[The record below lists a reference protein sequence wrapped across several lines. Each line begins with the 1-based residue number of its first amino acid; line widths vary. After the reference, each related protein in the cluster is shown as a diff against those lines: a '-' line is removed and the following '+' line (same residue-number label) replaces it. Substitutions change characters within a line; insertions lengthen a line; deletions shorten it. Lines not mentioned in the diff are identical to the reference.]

1 MDVTASSTN
10 DSAKPASSP
19 YREPIVRRYLA
30 KGWGRVFPIGYRN
43 NTDPELLTKRP
54 PAEGVTG
61 HSARVPTKADH
72 KKWCREYPMANIGL
86 HMGHDKIGIDV
97 DQYGP
102 KHGLDAIRAL
112 EEQAGV
118 KFPPTLRLTSR
129 GGKFEDSGGKLIY
142 RLKPEHQHLAWPG
155 TVGLDTEILQ
165 FHHRYAMTYPSRNPM
180 SGFSRVRWYR
190 NNDELVRA
198 PEIPHADECAFL
210 SDELVAAITGLK
222 PQEIVLS
229 AEMTS
234 DDIEVFLNNR
244 PEPEGEPCSIMRRAL
259 DKAVDDLAGGHE
271 AMRDGLFHLV
281 ALASESHRGIRTVLD
296 EYRRAWFVEVTREVE
311 GGGFAHATSMDSD
324 PMRAY
329 GRALNGG
336 VKRVVG
342 EHGETSNVPCS
353 CGAPSSRPRFVV
365 FSARDLAEPVP
376 PMEWLV
382 EDVWPLNSFGPMGGE
397 KKTLKT
403 YNLLSLSVAVASG
416 EPFFGR
422 FKVSAPGPVLY
433 LVGEGGRIPFQR
445 RLQRVAEAYEVDLAG
460 LPFGATFD
468 TAALDSDELR
478 DVLARQLDHLQPALV
493 VIDPL
498 YAFHP
503 AGVEATNLYERGRML
518 AAVSGAVADQSALI
532 IADHFNKT
540 GSRQLDLDSIAQA
553 GMAQWAD
560 SWILQR
566 HHKPP
571 ELATGTYRL
580 AVEFGSR
587 QWGGARYSVDWFV
600 PNPGEDLATAAPIT
614 WQVEPLAEGDDPAGV
629 GARGETPIS
638 RAKQRVLDVLADQP
652 FELTKNEVV
661 KLAGG
666 NAGTVRDAIAHLIE
680 WREVEVK
687 KVARPDA
694 SGRSVSRDRLG
705 PAEKPGVIRPR
716 RGGAP

>member
-1 MDVTASSTN
+1 MTASDKNGT
-10 DSAKPASSP
+10 AKTATSP
-19 YREPIVRRYLA
+19 YRPSIVKLYA
-30 KGWGRVFPIGYRN
+30 DKGWDRTFPIGYRN
-43 NTDPELLTKRP
+43 NTDPNKLTKRP
-54 PAEGVTG
+54 PVEGVTG
-61 HSARVPTKADH
+61 HAARIPTSEDH
-72 KKWCREYPMANIGL
+72 KHWHREYPMANIGL

-97 DQYGP
+97 DQYGS
-102 KHGLDAIRAL
+102 KHGLDTIRAI

-129 GGKFEDSGGKLIY
+129 GGKFTDSGGKLIY
-142 RLKPEHQHLAWPG
+142 RLEPEHQDLAWPG
-155 TVGLDTEILQ
+155 TLGQDTEVLQ
-165 FHHRYAMTYPSRNPM
+165 FQHRYAMTYPSFNPNNHNR
-180 SGFSRVRWYR
+180 RVRWYR
-190 NNDELVRA
+190 NYDKIVPLK
-198 PEIPHADECAFL
+198 EIPHADECAFL
-210 SDELVAAITGLK
+210 PDELIAAITNLR
-222 PQEIVLS
+222 PQETVLS

-234 DDIEVFLNNR
+234 DDIEDFLNNR
-244 PEPEGEPCSIMRRAL
+244 PEPEGEPCTIMRRAL
-259 DKAVDDLAGGHE
+259 VKATDNLAGGHE
-271 AMRDGLFHLV
+271 AMRDGLFHMV
-281 ALASESHRGIRTVLD
+281 ALASEQHRGIRAALD
-296 EYRRAWFVEVTREVE
+296 EYRAAWMVEVTRVDDT
-311 GGGFAHATSMDSD
+311 GSFAHATSMDSD
-324 PMRAY
+324 PVRAY
-329 GRALNGG
+329 HRALTGG
-336 VKRVVG
+336 VKRVAG
-342 EHGETSNVPCS
+342 EHGETSNAPCS

-382 EDVWPLNSFGPMGGE
+382 EDVWPRNSFGPMGGE

-422 FKVSAPGPVLY
+422 FKVSSPGPVLY

-445 RLQRVAEAYEVDLAG
+445 RLQRVAEAYAVDLAD
-460 LPFGATFD
+460 LPFNATFD
-468 TAALDSDELR
+468 TAALDSDEIR
-478 DVLARQLDHLQPALV
+478 EVLARQLDELQPALV
-493 VIDPL
+493 IIDPL

-518 AAVSGAVADQSALI
+518 AAVSGAVSERSALI

-571 ELATGTYRL
+571 ELVTGTYRL

-614 WQVEPLAEGDDPAGV
+614 WQVEPLAEGDDPARGGV
-629 GARGETPIS
+629 AREAPIS
-638 RAKQRVLDVLADQP
+638 KAKQRVLDVLADQP

-666 NAGTVRDAIAHLIE
+666 NAGTVREAIAHLIE

-716 RGGAP
+716 REGAP